1 MGATRVRN
9 TKAWIANFFIS
20 HSFTFRLC
28 PTRPWDQSGSCGFPR
43 AAFVA
48 PGIRHEVKRPATSI
62 TAPARRRSGAT
73 GTATATV
80 GKFATLLKDRILHA
94 TREGNGHR
102 HVQERSITFSAHF
115 CEANSPRLRPG
126 VHRRS
131 APKILIG
138 LFRKLLFHSSFPSR
152 LASACGS
159 DSLVSRPC
167 VGSTERRLQFAYQP
181 SSSKRA
187 ARQPRPESGA
197 AGHTARSARG
207 GVADLQ

>member
-1 MGATRVRN
+1 
-9 TKAWIANFFIS
+9 
-20 HSFTFRLC
+20 
-28 PTRPWDQSGSCGFPR
+28 
-43 AAFVA
+43 
-48 PGIRHEVKRPATSI
+48 
-62 TAPARRRSGAT
+62 RRSGAT

-94 TREGNGHR
+94 TRESNGHR

-152 LASACGS
+152 LASACAC
-159 DSLVSRPC
+159 DSLVSTPC
-167 VGSTERRLQFAYQP
+167 VGSTERRRRRWYQP
-181 SSSKRA
+181 SSESSTGRGPRA
-187 ARQPRPESGA
+187 EAGASGPS
-197 AGHTARSARG
+197 GC
-207 GVADLQ
+207 

>member
-94 TREGNGHR
+94 TRESNGHM

-138 LFRKLLFHSSFPSR
+138 LFRKSSRSFR
-152 LASACGS
+152 ASLPRCGF
-159 DSLVSRPC
+159 DSLVSTPR

-181 SSSKRA
+181 SPSKRA
-187 ARQPRPESGA
+187 RRQPRTESGA

-207 GVADLQ
+207 GEADLQ